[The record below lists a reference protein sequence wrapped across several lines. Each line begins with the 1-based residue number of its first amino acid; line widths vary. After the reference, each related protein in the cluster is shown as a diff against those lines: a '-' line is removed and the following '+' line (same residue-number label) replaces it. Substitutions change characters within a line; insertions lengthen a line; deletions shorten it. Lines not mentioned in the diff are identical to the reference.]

1 MLQEVSRDRISG
13 HLQALRAFQVVRNT
27 VDGRTVEGV
36 LDRGVYREV
45 YGAGARSVF
54 CVESLCLRNI
64 PAAAAYCW
72 EEVVFSRGRVKA
84 AGDGDGLCLAV
95 YP

>member
-13 HLQALRAFQVVRNT
+13 HLQALRAYQVVRNT

-45 YGAGARSVF
+45 YGAGARSVLCRESVSEEYPRSSSILLGRS
-54 CVESLCLRNI
+54 CVQPEG
-64 PAAAAYCW
+64 A
-72 EEVVFSRGRVKA
+72 SRQETETSCRG
-84 AGDGDGLCLAV
+84 V